1 MRKEEK
7 EMKKIKIFVGVF
19 LCMNLF
25 TISGCDKVI
34 HSAVVEEKDKTAA
47 KKEENK
53 EKETVQKTVTEQ
65 VQAPKTYQTTIQ
77 SDLRSAERTDQ
88 ENPMKFTLTADA
100 PIEVPDVGAICL
112 KNVKKMTIS
121 EEEPQKVLD
130 TFAKGQLLKQDYDG
144 LAETYEV
151 DGLTYQYTG
160 TFPDLEAFSFWEK
173 YAAFD
178 DVNEENMSQDEKK
191 QRAGRFQNYI
201 KAGNQNM
208 TDDGAENYVKN
219 IVSGEWRLFDSASKE
234 LTEEN
239 CTLEKDSFFFERMI
253 DGVPVNYIWNS
264 YLPYDELSRP
274 WIDEDDNFHEA
285 QCEGWDNESLT
296 MIFCSGT
303 LQSFQHSDSIEVS
316 DASDEALF
324 LLPFNEIK
332 DIFEK
337 TITMQIM
344 TEQENRL
351 PAVGGISFSR
361 YPSIDAQSVEM
372 MITKVQLGYMRVR
385 EGNSS
390 TEGSLIPVW
399 DFYGTW
405 NSREPVGYVDS
416 GDEMVIDSVTMD
428 RIGVPLLTID
438 ARDGSVVQ
446 RVQGGSSTTF
456 PGGIGEC
463 E

>member
-1 MRKEEK
+1 M
-7 EMKKIKIFVGVF
+7 
-19 LCMNLF
+19 
-25 TISGCDKVI
+25 
-34 HSAVVEEKDKTAA
+34 
-47 KKEENK
+47 
-53 EKETVQKTVTEQ
+53 
-65 VQAPKTYQTTIQ
+65 
-77 SDLRSAERTDQ
+77 
-88 ENPMKFTLTADA
+88 
-100 PIEVPDVGAICL
+100 
-112 KNVKKMTIS
+112 
-121 EEEPQKVLD
+121 
-130 TFAKGQLLKQDYDG
+130 
-144 LAETYEV
+144 
-151 DGLTYQYTG
+151 
-160 TFPDLEAFSFWEK
+160 
-173 YAAFD
+173 
-178 DVNEENMSQDEKK
+178 
-191 QRAGRFQNYI
+191 
-201 KAGNQNM
+201 
-208 TDDGAENYVKN
+208 
-219 IVSGEWRLFDSASKE
+219 
-234 LTEEN
+234 
-239 CTLEKDSFFFERMI
+239 
-253 DGVPVNYIWNS
+253 
-264 YLPYDELSRP
+264 
-274 WIDEDDNFHEA
+274 
-285 QCEGWDNESLT
+285 
-296 MIFCSGT
+296 
-303 LQSFQHSDSIEVS
+303 
-316 DASDEALF
+316 F

>member
-1 MRKEEK
+1 
-7 EMKKIKIFVGVF
+7 MKKIKIFVGVF

-25 TISGCDKVI
+25 TISGCDKVV

-100 PIEVPDVGAICL
+100 PIEVPDVDAICL
-112 KNVKKMTIS
+112 KNVKKVTIS

-130 TFAKGQLLKQDYDG
+130 TFAKGQLLKQNYDG

-151 DGLTYQYTG
+151 DGLTYQYTD

-372 MITKVQLGYMRVR
+372 MITKV
-385 EGNSS
+385 
-390 TEGSLIPVW
+390 
-399 DFYGTW
+399 
-405 NSREPVGYVDS
+405 
-416 GDEMVIDSVTMD
+416 
-428 RIGVPLLTID
+428 
-438 ARDGSVVQ
+438 
-446 RVQGGSSTTF
+446 
-456 PGGIGEC
+456 
-463 E
+463 